1 MKRTA
6 RQSLGHNAQLH
17 NSISGL
23 LLTRG
28 FDATLSFFCTL
39 FVFSLD

>member
-6 RQSLGHNAQLH
+6 RHPARVNA
-17 NSISGL
+17 SIPVLLMTQGL
-23 LLTRG
+23 
-28 FDATLSFFCTL
+28 DATLSFFCTL

>member
-1 MKRTA
+1 MRYIARRTA
-6 RQSLGHNAQLH
+6 KRHA
-17 NSISGL
+17 SIPVL
-23 LLTRG
+23 LLTQG